1 MRIGRCLRRPAS
13 ERARGCVRAHRGRAS
28 YDLIGAPAMQHWRP
42 THIATNLARRMAS
55 SGRAA
60 AQPARWSTPHGCQRR
75 RGAGVHTR
83 AVPQG
88 ALACEISLA
97 PGQCP
102 ATRRRGPGAA
112 SKATRLKNRG
122 GVVASL
128 DSKSIPKC
136 SWERNGHYCLPAERG
151 GAPTVQVATMYGREH
166 QSPAAALAAAHRLA
180 SRCDLSV
187 LPPLAPRRPPL
198 GGMYAQGGGSG
209 SWGPRASHEL
219 PMMGRLWPKRTD
231 GGDGASGC
239 LSCLDS
245 VVWDLQGH
253 RGCVRV
259 QQPSCIRRG
268 SPAPL

>member
-1 MRIGRCLRRPAS
+1 MQPLNLHARVRRTAAGGGVGRVCIRGRCH
-13 ERARGCVRAHRGRAS
+13 RARWRAGSLWPPGNAPRRDVAGLGLHRRLQGSKIEEAWWPRLIRNQFPNVRGNVTVIIVFRQRG
-28 YDLIGAPAMQHWRP
+28 
-42 THIATNLARRMAS
+42 
-55 SGRAA
+55 
-60 AQPARWSTPHGCQRR
+60 
-75 RGAGVHTR
+75 
-83 AVPQG
+83 
-88 ALACEISLA
+88 
-97 PGQCP
+97 
-102 ATRRRGPGAA
+102 
-112 SKATRLKNRG
+112 
-122 GVVASL
+122 
-128 DSKSIPKC
+128 
-136 SWERNGHYCLPAERG
+136 G
-151 GAPTVQVATMYGREH
+151 GAPTVATMYGREH